1 VDITTVQP
9 EKENVIPVVA
19 RATDA
24 DPFAEFDH
32 VVRTGEVREVARF
45 AFHMLLYSM
54 FFVRTGPVLY
64 MDRVVSTKLFK
75 D

>member
-1 VDITTVQP
+1 MDITTVQP

-19 RATDA
+19 RTTDA

-32 VVRTGEVREVARF
+32 VIRTGEVREVARF

-54 FFVRTGPVLY
+54 FFV
-64 MDRVVSTKLFK
+64 
-75 D
+75 